1 LILSRRGLAAVF
13 AWAALVGGLF
23 GLPCPVAMADDAT
36 AALVAKP
43 VAFPDMALGSDK
55 APITIY
61 EYSSLTCPHC
71 AAFAQNVFP
80 MLRSKYIDTGKV
92 RFISREFPLDVKAA
106 AAALLA
112 RCIAKDD
119 ASKFFDVTMMM
130 FRQQE
135 ELAAHTTETLTAI
148 GGKFGMDQAAV
159 EACVKDDA
167 SLDKLQSDQTFAYD
181 QLKVGATPTFFING
195 EMAKGAMSFEEMEAK
210 LTPLLKK

>member
-1 LILSRRGLAAVF
+1 MILSRRGLAAVF
-13 AWAALVGGLF
+13 VLAALVGGLF
-23 GLPCPVAMADDAT
+23 GLRCPVAMADDAT

-43 VAFPDMALGSDK
+43 VAFPDMAIGSDK

-92 RFISREFPLDVKAA
+92 RFVSREFPLDLKAA

-130 FRQQE
+130 FQQQE

-148 GGKFGMDQAAV
+148 GGKFGMKEADV
-159 EACVKDDA
+159 EACVKNDA

-195 EMAKGAMSFEEMEAK
+195 EMSKGAMSFEEMEAK
-210 LTPLLKK
+210 LDPLLKK

>member
-13 AWAALVGGLF
+13 VLAALVGGPF
-23 GLPCPVAMADDAT
+23 CLPCPVAMADDAT
-36 AALVAKP
+36 AALVTKP

-92 RFISREFPLDVKAA
+92 RFVSREFPLDLKAA

-130 FRQQE
+130 FQQQE
-135 ELAAHTTETLTAI
+135 ELAANTTETLTAI
-148 GGKFGMDQAAV
+148 GGKFGMKEADV
-159 EACVKDDA
+159 EACEKDDA
-167 SLDKLQSDQTFAYD
+167 ALDKLRSDQTFAYD
-181 QLKVGATPTFFING
+181 QLKVEATPTFFING
-195 EMAKGAMSFEEMEAK
+195 EMSKGAMSFEEMEAK

>member
-1 LILSRRGLAAVF
+1 
-13 AWAALVGGLF
+13 
-23 GLPCPVAMADDAT
+23 
-36 AALVAKP
+36 
-43 VAFPDMALGSDK
+43 
-55 APITIY
+55 
-61 EYSSLTCPHC
+61 
-71 AAFAQNVFP
+71 
-80 MLRSKYIDTGKV
+80 
-92 RFISREFPLDVKAA
+92 
-106 AAALLA
+106 
-112 RCIAKDD
+112 
-119 ASKFFDVTMMM
+119 MMM
-130 FRQQE
+130 FQQQE